1 MKTKN
6 KKIQE
11 LAEVIR
17 GKVAERLPEMDITVE
32 NSTRA
37 NGLEECGLAGRL
49 GIDDVGFFVR
59 LKDCYIGADEEELAD
74 MIVRSIRQMLLTTIQ
89 ANYLKNQFLNRD
101 FVLEHISQII
111 APASGD
117 HRGKAVRPFV
127 HPDFV
132 RVLYVRFR
140 TDSGIQGLA
149 VPKLL
154 LEEIGVTE
162 DEAFAAAE
170 VNDRR
175 EPYSD
180 HQVDARPVFIDM
192 EKLSPILIA
201 RMMGMEAEIGDDIY
215 VTDPP
220 ESPMLIAT
228 NRSQFY
234 GAICGFD
241 AEMLRKA
248 EGALGKRFVILP
260 SSVHEILYAQYPD
273 DGELGFFGHMVEE
286 VNLLSV
292 APGEVLMDTAYLYD
306 HGSISRMDGGEGAVK
321 VNIA

>member
-1 MKTKN
+1 MKTNN

-17 GKVAERLPEMDITVE
+17 GKVAERLPEMELTVK
-32 NSTRA
+32 NSTRATA
-37 NGLEECGLAGRL
+37 NGLEECGLAGR
-49 GIDDVGFFVR
+49 IDDGVGFFFR
-59 LKDCYIGADEEELAD
+59 LNDYLGADEEVVAD
-74 MIVRSIRQMLLTTIQ
+74 MIVRSIRKMLLTTIQ
-89 ANYLKNQFLNRD
+89 VNNLKDEVLNRD

-117 HRGKAVRPFV
+117 HRGKAVRTFV

-132 RVLYVRFR
+132 RVLYVRCC
-140 TDSGIQGLA
+140 TDDGMQGFA

-154 LEEIGVTE
+154 LEIAGVTE

-175 EPYSD
+175 EPYGD
-180 HQVDARPVFIDM
+180 HVDARPVFIDM
-192 EKLSPILIA
+192 EKFAPILIA
-201 RMMGMEAEIGDDIY
+201 RMMGMEAEIGDDLY

-220 ESPMLIAT
+220 KSSMLMAT

-248 EGALGKRFVILP
+248 EGVLGERFVILP

-273 DGELGFFGHMVEE
+273 DGNLGFFGQMVEE
-286 VNLLSV
+286 VNLQTV